1 MYTIFRGEETLQHI
15 DISVVGD
22 TLEAN
27 LILVSYLAPD
37 KPVQCV
43 TISGEMS

>member
-27 LILVSYLAPD
+27 LILSPASHRINLFSVLQSLA
-37 KPVQCV
+37 K
-43 TISGEMS
+43 